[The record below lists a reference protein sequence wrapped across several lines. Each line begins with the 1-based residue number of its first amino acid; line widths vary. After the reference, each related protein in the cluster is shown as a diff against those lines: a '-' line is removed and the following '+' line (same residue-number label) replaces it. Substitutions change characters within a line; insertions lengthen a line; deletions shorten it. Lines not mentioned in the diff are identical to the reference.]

1 MAPNRRLTE
10 LEPRRRTAWLP
21 RMASPSVSGPDVG
34 VPVGDTEL
42 VGVGVGVGVVVG
54 GDVVRDGSGEIDGCP
69 VVEELPAGAVCGGG
83 LTST

>member
-1 MAPNRRLTE
+1 MAAPDGVAVRE
-10 LEPRRRTAWLP
+10 RT
-21 RMASPSVSGPDVG
+21 GCG

-42 VGVGVGVGVVVG
+42 VGVGVGVVVG

>member
-21 RMASPSVSGPDVG
+21 RMASPSVSGPDAVCQSG
-34 VPVGDTEL
+34 TPNSC
-42 VGVGVGVGVVVG
+42 GVGVGVGVVAG

>member
-1 MAPNRRLTE
+1 VAAADGVAVRE
-10 LEPRRRTAWLP
+10 RT
-21 RMASPSVSGPDVG
+21 GCG

-42 VGVGVGVGVVVG
+42 VGVGVGVVVG

>member
-1 MAPNRRLTE
+1 VAAADGVAVRE
-10 LEPRRRTAWLP
+10 RT
-21 RMASPSVSGPDVG
+21 GCG

-42 VGVGVGVGVVVG
+42 VGVGVGVVDG